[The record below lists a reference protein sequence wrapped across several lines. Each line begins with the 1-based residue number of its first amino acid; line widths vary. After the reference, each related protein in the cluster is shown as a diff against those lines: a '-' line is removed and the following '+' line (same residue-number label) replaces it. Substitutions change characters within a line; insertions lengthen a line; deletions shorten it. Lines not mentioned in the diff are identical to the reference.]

1 MSELLKEVS
10 FRNLIDSL
18 KLTPKHRLVEFGDI
32 WAEIFL
38 WCFMTS
44 IVIHIIAS
52 IFAIRSLRNHKIGRC
67 YSIVIILSGIITPII
82 PSAFTSA
89 LISAIF
95 YAASVELKPF
105 FCFLLGIGQ
114 TGVILFFSFIKIL
127 STL

>member
-1 MSELLKEVS
+1 MSKFLKELS
-10 FRNLIDSL
+10 FRSLLDSL

-44 IVIHIIAS
+44 IVVHIIAG
-52 IFAIRSLRNHKIGRC
+52 IVAIRSLRNHKIGRW
-67 YSIVIILSGIITPII
+67 YAILIILAGIITPII

-95 YAASVELKPF
+95 YAASVEIKPF
-105 FCFLLGIGQ
+105 FCFLLGVGQ
-114 TGVILFFSFIKIL
+114 TGLILFLSFLKIL